1 MIQIHAAFGHDLF
14 EVPIRNG
21 KADVEVYGIQDHV
34 FWKMSAF
41 EIDHGMN
48 ANLR

>member
-1 MIQIHAAFGHDLF
+1 MVNRDAALSHDFL
-14 EVPIRNG
+14 EITVG
-21 KADVEVYGIQDHV
+21 YCVADIEKHSVQDHV